1 MKIPDNQ
8 YIRWFSKMGIN
19 DVSLVGGKNASL
31 GEMYQNLRE
40 KGVRVPNGFAITAT
54 AYQYVL
60 DHNNAWPLLHK
71 ALDGLDPDDIQDLQS
86 RGKQAREVI
95 DNCQLPED
103 LKAEIA
109 QAYEQ
114 LKKEYGEN
122 LSVAVRSSATAED
135 SPEASF
141 AGQNDTYLHISDL
154 TSLLDAYKR
163 CLASNFTDRSIHYKY
178 DNGFDYFKVYLSVVV
193 MKMIRSDIG
202 ASGVM
207 FSLDTE
213 TGFKDVVFINAAL
226 GLGENVVQ
234 GTIDPDSFYVHKPTY
249 AQGYRAVLKRRLGKK
264 EQKMIFTQT
273 LNTGNIAVEYTK
285 NIETSS
291 EERSHFCI
299 TDADIMTLAD
309 YAIRVEEH
317 YSQKAGFY
325 KPMDM
330 EWAKDG
336 IDGQLYMVQARP
348 ETVASQKKG
357 SVLEIYHLNERSKVL
372 AKGRAVGTKI
382 GAGRVHVINDVKHLS
397 EFKPGDVLVADTT
410 TPDWEPVMKTAAAII
425 TNRGGRTCHAAIVS
439 RELGIPAIVGAGNAT
454 EVLQSG
460 QVVTVSCAEG
470 ETGNVYEG
478 KLDYI
483 IQQTDLSHLAKPKT
497 EIMMNLGNPD
507 QAFSLA
513 SLPVDGIGLAR
524 MEFIINEYI
533 KVHPMALVYPE
544 KLDDTTREKI
554 TSISAAH
561 NSPVDFFVKTL
572 AEGVATIAAAVYPKP
587 CVVRMSDFKSN
598 EYATLLGGS
607 FFEPDEDN
615 PMIGFRGA
623 SRYAHPA
630 YAEGFALECAAM
642 KRVRDDIGMT
652 NVKLMIPFCR
662 RVEEGEKVLAAM
674 AKHGLKHGENSLEI
688 YVMCE
693 IPNNVILIDAF
704 SQLFDGFSIGS
715 NDLTQLTLG
724 VDRDSEIVAFD
735 FDERDSGVKEM
746 IRLAVTG
753 AKRNGRHS
761 GICGQAP
768 SDYPEMAEY
777 LVQIGIDSMS
787 LNPDTVLTTI
797 KHVLKVESQVE
808 KQIASDQLETDCCN

>member
-1 MKIPDNQ
+1 MTDSQ
-8 YIRWFSKMGIN
+8 AYIRWFNEIGIE
-19 DVSLVGGKNASL
+19 DVPLVGGKNASL
-31 GEMYQNLRE
+31 GEMYRNLTAE
-40 KGVRVPNGFAITAT
+40 GVRVPNGFAVTAE
-54 AYQYVL
+54 AYRYVL
-60 DHNNAWPLLHK
+60 ECNDAWRPLHE
-71 ALDGLDPDDIQDLQS
+71 ALDGLDPDNIRDLQV
-86 RGKQAREVI
+86 RGEKAKAIVYGCE
-95 DNCQLPED
+95 LPED
-103 LKAEIA
+103 L
-109 QAYEQ
+109 QASILQGYAR
-114 LKKEYGEN
+114 LKQEYGEDIS
-122 LSVAVRSSATAED
+122 LAVRSSATAED

-141 AGQNDTYLHISDL
+141 AGQNDTYLNIASDDA
-154 TSLLDAYKR
+154 LLDAYKR

-178 DNGFDYFKVYLSVVV
+178 DNGFDYYKVYLSVVV
-193 MKMIRSDIG
+193 MKMVRSDIG

-226 GLGENVVQ
+226 GLGENIVQ
-234 GTIDPDSFYVHKPTY
+234 GTIDPDSFYVHKPSFS
-249 AQGYRAVLKRRLGKK
+249 QDYRAVLKRRLGSK
-264 EQKMIFTQT
+264 EKKMIFTDT

-285 NIETSS
+285 NIDTTR
-291 EERSHFCI
+291 EERSRFSI
-299 TDADIMTLAD
+299 SDADVMVLAG
-309 YAIRVEEH
+309 YAIKVERH
-317 YSQKAGFY
+317 YSGKAGFY

-357 SVLEIYHLNERSKVL
+357 TILEVYHLKERSTVL
-372 AKGRAVGTKI
+372 LQGRAVGTRI
-382 GAGRVHVINDVKHLS
+382 GAGKTHVINDVKNL
-397 EFKPGDVLVADTT
+397 GDFRAGEVLVADTT
-410 TPDWEPVMKTAAAII
+410 TPDWEPVMKTAAAIV
-425 TNRGGRTCHAAIVS
+425 TNRGGRTCHAAIIS
-439 RELGIPAIVGAGNAT
+439 RELGIPALVGTKNGT
-454 EVLQSG
+454 ERLETG
-460 QVVTVSCAEG
+460 QQVTISCAEG
-470 ETGNVYEG
+470 ETGYVYSG
-478 KLDYI
+478 ILDFE
-483 IQQTDLSHLAKPKT
+483 IQQTDLSRLGHPRT

-533 KVHPMALVYPE
+533 KVHPMALIHPE
-544 KLDDTTREKI
+544 KVDEDTREKI
-554 TSISAAH
+554 AAISTAYDD
-561 NSPVDFFVKTL
+561 PVDFFVKTL

-598 EYATLLGGS
+598 EYATLLGGTV
-607 FFEPDEDN
+607 FEPEEDN

-642 KRVRDDIGMT
+642 KRVRDEMGLT

-662 RVEEGEKVLAAM
+662 RVEEGEKVLASM
-674 AKHGLKHGENSLEI
+674 AAHGLKRGDNGLEI

-693 IPNNVILIDAF
+693 IPNNVIQIDAF
-704 SQLFDGFSIGS
+704 AQLFDGFSIGS

-735 FDERDSGVKEM
+735 FDERDPGVKEM
-746 IRLAVTG
+746 LRLAVEG
-753 AKRNGRHS
+753 ARRNDRHS

-777 LVQIGIDSMS
+777 LVAIGIDAMS
-787 LNPDTVLTTI
+787 LNPDTVLTTTR
-797 KHVLKVESQVE
+797 HVLEVEQRLRESTE
-808 KQIASDQLETDCCN
+808 D